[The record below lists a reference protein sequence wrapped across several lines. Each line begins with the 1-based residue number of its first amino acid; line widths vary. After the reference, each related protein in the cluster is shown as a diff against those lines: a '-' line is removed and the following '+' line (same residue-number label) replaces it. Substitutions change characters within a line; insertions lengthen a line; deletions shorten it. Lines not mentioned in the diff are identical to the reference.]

1 MEPLFCVRMVLD
13 EAVLHQYAVQNV
25 QESGKGFRKMRLKMA
40 GLLIALLLIGI
51 VTKNPGRTLLTG
63 GVAVIAFAAL
73 EKKQRSQKGQQEAI
87 DGQVDWMRRH
97 LAPGELGMETVY
109 RFGEH
114 GMTWENHRTRGTLEY
129 GVING
134 VQETEQG
141 FFVTAEKTRRLF
153 FWKTAFTAGNPQE
166 FPAFLEQR
174 MSEANKGEER

>member
-25 QESGKGFRKMRLKMA
+25 QKSGKGFRQMRLKMA
-40 GLLIALLLIGI
+40 GLLIALLFIGI

-109 RFGEH
+109 QFGER